1 MRNFRFSTRRS
12 SAAFAPRQAVLY
24 RSARAAAALLAAIAC
39 IAVAPAG
46 AQLEEVLQAQAATD
60 AAAAKSQEQINDL
73 VDRTE
78 ETAARYAQVLAEAKS
93 FERYNEKLSEQL
105 KAQQQE
111 IASIKRQ
118 LQEIENTAREIKPL
132 MENMV
137 QSLAR
142 FVALDLPFLPKERAE
157 RVQDLEHLL
166 TRVDVS
172 ISEQYRQIVEAYLIE
187 LEYGHTLGAYT
198 GRLGSG
204 EGSRAVQF
212 VRLGRVTL
220 MYQTLDG
227 KETGY
232 WDAKQNKWVVANDYA
247 EAFETALKMA
257 NKTGAPELLTVPVPV
272 PQEAPS

>member
-1 MRNFRFSTRRS
+1 MRNLRFSTRRVS
-12 SAAFAPRQAVLY
+12 DAFAPRRAVFY
-24 RSARAAAALLAAIAC
+24 RSTRAAAALLAALAC
-39 IAVAPAG
+39 ILVTPAG
-46 AQLEEVLQAQAATD
+46 AQLEDVLQAQAATD
-60 AAAAKSQEQINDL
+60 AAAAKSQQRIDDL
-73 VDRTE
+73 TDRTAE
-78 ETAARYAQVLAEAKS
+78 AAARYAQVLAQAKS
-93 FERYNEKLSEQL
+93 FEQYNKKLSEQL
-105 KAQQQE
+105 QAQREE

-142 FVALDLPFLPKERAE
+142 FVTLDLPFLPKERAQ
-157 RVQDLEHLL
+157 RVQDLKHLL

-172 ISEQYRQIVEAYLIE
+172 ISEQYRQIVEAFLIE

-204 EGSRAVQF
+204 EDTRTVQF
-212 VRLGRVTL
+212 VRVGRVTL

-232 WDAKQNKWVVANDYA
+232 WDATQNKWVVADDYA

-272 PQEAPS
+272 PHEAPS